1 MHQASKLNRSSINAA
16 LNVILL
22 QWKIII
28 IIIIIIIISIPYVT
42 FVRRQ

>member
-28 IIIIIIIISIPYVT
+28 IIIIIISIPYVT